1 MHTNNDLIFKQCFTV
16 WNMGRDE
23 VSSYWPLQ
31 IFKNFQT
38 NKKTKKIKKH
48 FQKNQFF
55 FSDPENS
62 KSEEFFLT

>member
-38 NKKTKKIKKH
+38 NQKQNKQKQKTFK
-48 FQKNQFF
+48 KNQFF
-55 FSDPENS
+55 FRP
-62 KSEEFFLT
+62 